1 MKRRNWQGP
10 LKVFVA
16 SLSLSSALEATA
28 HTAHRQITADGAILD
43 RQVMR
48 REEARRQDPEC
59 YREEDWSSTG
69 CPVYDQ
75 TSCSSYTEQECTS
88 GNDGND
94 GCGDGKVC
102 LKLFMVPV
110 SYSCCEDL
118 ETHELFDRN
127 AKSAVSAAD
136 KLGAGDPPP
145 APATKAT
152 TGFGSETSA
161 SALKA
166 AEEQSA
172 GTSEATPECYRS
184 NDWTK
189 IACPKYDQT
198 KCSSYSEN
206 DCSSGCGSNKVCVKL
221 YMSPMSYSCCD
232 DDTHQIFQRDE
243 TAAVPATKVSPKAET
258 AESHGQ
264 SVELPFTGTSDS
276 QGKPKEAAELAQLA
290 G

>member
-1 MKRRNWQGP
+1 
-10 LKVFVA
+10 
-16 SLSLSSALEATA
+16 
-28 HTAHRQITADGAILD
+28 
-43 RQVMR
+43 MR
-48 REEARRQDPEC
+48 REEVRKEPEC

-88 GNDGND
+88 G
-94 GCGDGKVC
+94 CGEGKVC
-102 LKLFMVPV
+102 LKLFMVPL
-110 SYSCCEDL
+110 SYTCCEDL

-145 APATKAT
+145 APPPAK
-152 TGFGSETSA
+152 GFGSETSA

-166 AEEQSA
+166 AEEASA
-172 GTSEATPECYRS
+172 GTSEAAAECYRS

-221 YMSPMSYSCCD
+221 YMSPMSFSCCD
-232 DDTHQIFQRDE
+232 DDTQQIFQRDE
-243 TAAVPATKVSPKAET
+243 TASAPATAKAAQPSTEVPVASVASP
-258 AESHGQ
+258 

-276 QGKPKEAAELAQLA
+276 TVNQLQKEAAQLAQLA

>member
-1 MKRRNWQGP
+1 MKLRRTFGP
-10 LKVFVA
+10 LKVFAA
-16 SLSLSSALEATA
+16 SLSLSSALEA
-28 HTAHRQITADGAILD
+28 TAHRQITADGAILD
-43 RQVMR
+43 RQLMR

-59 YREEDWSSTG
+59 YREQDWSSAG

-88 GNDGND
+88 G
-94 GCGDGKVC
+94 CGEGKVC
-102 LKLFMVPV
+102 LKLFMVPL

-118 ETHELFDRN
+118 ETHEIFDRN
-127 AKSAVSAAD
+127 AKNAVSAAD
-136 KLGAGDPPP
+136 KLGAGNPPP
-145 APATKAT
+145 APAPAPAK
-152 TGFGSETSA
+152 GFGSETSA

-166 AEEQSA
+166 AEEASA

-221 YMSPMSYSCCD
+221 YMSPMSYSCCED
-232 DDTHQIFQRDE
+232 DMQQIFQRDE
-243 TAAVPATKVSPKAET
+243 SASVPAAPKAVSPKEEIAET
-258 AESHGQ
+258 AVAETP
-264 SVELPFTGTSDS
+264 SVELPFTGTAGS
-276 QGKPKEAAELAQLA
+276 QGSQLQKEAAELAQLA